1 MSKKKS
7 PELRVFKLRSGE
19 EIIAKIV
26 GKSKGKIKLQRPLKI
41 LNNMVTDPY
50 TGVKKH
56 VVYFCDW
63 LGCTTELVA
72 DIPTDFIVV
81 DLPPD
86 PDMVSL
92 YSRQLDAQD
101 TGTVAPLPKTPTPPE
116 DDLPPLSEEELKS
129 FISSVDKQL
138 EDLYKQYDE
147 EMKGKKKSPKTPKP
161 NSVGP
166 FGVMPPMGPPLPPPG
181 ILFSIAIPNEVM
193 NQWLENGIL
202 DYLKDCMEDFIDMDM
217 DDLFDDEPPKK
228 KGKKPA
234 PKKEKSPKWKEPSE
248 EDKKKPGFGNSIA
261 DWSPFA
267 KDYLEDKK
275 DPPKENNDSGLDKP
289 NT

>member
-26 GKSKGKIKLQRPLKI
+26 GKSRGKIKLQRPLKI
-41 LNNMVTDPY
+41 LNNMVSDPY
-50 TGVKKH
+50 TGMKKH

-92 YSRQLDAQD
+92 YSRQLEAQD
-101 TGTVAPLPKTPTPPE
+101 TGNTALPHKTPLG
-116 DDLPPLSEEELKS
+116 DDLPPLTDEELKL
-129 FISSVDKQL
+129 FISSIDKQL
-138 EDLYKQYDE
+138 EDIYKQYDE
-147 EMKGKKKSPKTPKP
+147 EMGKGKKPPKSPKP

-181 ILFSIAIPNEVM
+181 ILFSVAIPNEVM

-217 DDLFDDEPPKK
+217 DDLFDDQPPKK
-228 KGKKPA
+228 KSKKPVT
-234 PKKEKSPKWKEPSE
+234 KKDKSPKWKEPSE
-248 EDKKKPGFGNSIA
+248 EDKKKPGFGNSIT
-261 DWSPFA
+261 DWSPFV
-267 KDYLEDKK
+267 KDYLDDKPQ
-275 DPPKENNDSGLDKP
+275 PPKENKE
-289 NT
+289 

>member
-1 MSKKKS
+1 MSKKKI

-19 EIIAKIV
+19 EIIARIV
-26 GKSKGKIKLQRPLKI
+26 GKSRGKIKLQRPLKI
-41 LNNMVTDPY
+41 LNNMVSDPY
-50 TGVKKH
+50 TGMKKH

-92 YSRQLDAQD
+92 YSRQLEAQD
-101 TGTVAPLPKTPTPPE
+101 TGMAATSPKTPPVDDTPPLT
-116 DDLPPLSEEELKS
+116 DEELKS
-129 FISSVDKQL
+129 FISSIDKQL

-147 EMKGKKKSPKTPKP
+147 EMGKGKKPPKSPKP
-161 NSVGP
+161 NSGSP
-166 FGVMPPMGPPLPPPG
+166 FGAIPPMGPPLPPPG

-202 DYLKDCMEDFIDMDM
+202 DYLKDCMEDFMDMDM
-217 DDLFDDEPPKK
+217 DDLFEDEAPKK
-228 KGKKPA
+228 KTKKPV
-234 PKKEKSPKWKEPSE
+234 KKDKSPKWKEPSE
-248 EDKKKPGFGNSIA
+248 DDKKKPGFGNSIG
-261 DWSPFA
+261 DWSPFV
-267 KDYLEDKK
+267 KDYLDDKPQ
-275 DPPKENNDSGLDKP
+275 PPKENKE
-289 NT
+289 